1 MFRRSGRRFADKNMR
16 RSKDRA
22 GHVSRLALAA
32 AFAGGVAAAA
42 AGWLAWTRAA
52 PVPPER
58 SAAELMDVVMW
69 GREPIG
75 GPFAL
80 VDHTGA
86 PRTDQDFRGKLLL
99 IYFGFTYC
107 SDACPIDLQSIATA
121 LDRLGP
127 LAERVQPLFVTV
139 EPERDTPAQL
149 KSYVAQ
155 FHPRLIGLTG
165 DPREVRKVLRD
176 YKVYAAKAAPARRDD
191 PNIDHSS
198 LVYLIDAA
206 GKYVGYFPP
215 GTAAERM
222 VEVIRQQ
229 LAVVVQR

>member
-1 MFRRSGRRFADKNMR
+1 M
-16 RSKDRA
+16 SK
-22 GHVSRLALAA
+22 LALVV
-32 AFAGGVAAAA
+32 AFASGIA
-42 AGWLAWTRAA
+42 AGGGGWLLWPRE
-52 PVPPER
+52 PPEPAER
-58 SAAELMDVVMW
+58 SSAELMDVVMW
-69 GREPIG
+69 GKEPIG

-80 VDHTGA
+80 IDHTGA
-86 PRTDQDFRGKLLL
+86 PRTDADFRGKLLL

-127 LAERVQPLFVTV
+127 LSESVQPLFITV
-139 EPERDTPAQL
+139 DPEKDTPDQL

-165 DPREVRKVLRD
+165 DAKEIRKVARA
-176 YKVYAAKAAPARRDD
+176 YKVYAAKTVPSQRDD
-191 PNIDHSS
+191 PNVDHSS
-198 LVYLIDAA
+198 LVYLVDTT

-215 GTAAERM
+215 GTSADQM

-229 LAVVVQR
+229 LAALVQR

>member
-1 MFRRSGRRFADKNMR
+1 VR
-16 RSKDRA
+16 
-22 GHVSRLALAA
+22 RLALAA
-32 AFAGGVAAAA
+32 AFAGGVVAG
-42 AGWLAWTRAA
+42 AGWLMWPRAA
-52 PVPPER
+52 PEPPER

-75 GPFAL
+75 GPFSL

-86 PRTDQDFRGKLLL
+86 PRTDRDFRGRLLL
-99 IYFGFTYC
+99 IYFGFTSC
-107 SDACPIDLQSIATA
+107 ADACPIDLQSIAGA

-127 LAERVQPLFVTV
+127 LAERVQPLFITV
-139 EPERDTPAQL
+139 EPEKDTPDQL

-165 DPREVRKVLRD
+165 DPREVRKVLRA
-176 YKVYAAKAAPARRDD
+176 YKVYAAKTAPAQRDD
-191 PNIDHSS
+191 PNVDHSS

-215 GTAAERM
+215 GTAADRM
-222 VEVIRQQ
+222 VEVVRQH

>member
-1 MFRRSGRRFADKNMR
+1 MGALR
-16 RSKDRA
+16 
-22 GHVSRLALAA
+22 VSRLVPAA
-32 AFAGGVAAAA
+32 AFAGGVVAAA
-42 AGWLAWTRAA
+42 AGWLLWPGQA
-52 PVPPER
+52 PEPPER

-86 PRTDQDFRGKLLL
+86 PRTDRDFRGKLLL

-107 SDACPIDLQSIATA
+107 SDACPIELQSIATA

-127 LAERVQPLFVTV
+127 LAERVQPLFITV
-139 EPERDTPAQL
+139 EPEKDTPDQL

-165 DPREVRKVLRD
+165 DPREVRKVLRA
-176 YKVYAAKAAPARRDD
+176 YKVYAAKTVRGPAPAQRDD
-191 PNIDHSS
+191 PNVDHSS
-198 LVYLIDAA
+198 LVYLVDAA

-215 GTAAERM
+215 GTSADRM
-222 VEVIRQQ
+222 VEVVRQQ

>member
-1 MFRRSGRRFADKNMR
+1 
-16 RSKDRA
+16 
-22 GHVSRLALAA
+22 VSRRVLAA
-32 AFAGGVAAAA
+32 AFAGGVVAAG
-42 AGWLAWTRAA
+42 AGWLAWPREA
-52 PVPPER
+52 PEPPER

-75 GPFAL
+75 GPFGL
-80 VDHTGA
+80 VDHAGA
-86 PRTDQDFRGKLLL
+86 PRTDKDFRGKLLL

-107 SDACPIDLQSIATA
+107 SDACPIDLQSIAGA

-127 LAERVQPLFVTV
+127 LAERVQPLFITV
-139 EPERDTPAQL
+139 EPEKDTPDQL

-165 DPREVRKVLRD
+165 DPREVRAVLRA
-176 YKVYAAKAAPARRDD
+176 YKVYAAKSAPAPARRDEPD
-191 PNIDHSS
+191 VDHSI
-198 LVYLIDAA
+198 LVYLVDAA

-215 GTAAERM
+215 GTPADRMAE
-222 VEVIRQQ
+222 VVRQQ

>member
-1 MFRRSGRRFADKNMR
+1 MGALR
-16 RSKDRA
+16 
-22 GHVSRLALAA
+22 VSRLVLAA
-32 AFAGGVAAAA
+32 AFAGGVVAAA
-42 AGWLAWTRAA
+42 AGWLLWPGQA
-52 PVPPER
+52 PEPPER

-86 PRTDQDFRGKLLL
+86 PRTDRDFRGKLLL

-107 SDACPIDLQSIATA
+107 SDACPIDLQSIAAA

-127 LAERVQPLFVTV
+127 LAERVQPLFITV
-139 EPERDTPAQL
+139 EPDKDTPDQL
-149 KSYVAQ
+149 RSYVAQ

-165 DPREVRKVLRD
+165 DPREIRKVLRE
-176 YKVYAAKAAPARRDD
+176 YKVYAAKTVQGPAPTQRDD
-191 PNIDHSS
+191 PDVDHSS

-215 GTAAERM
+215 GTAPDRM

-229 LAVVVQR
+229 LAAVVQR

>member
-1 MFRRSGRRFADKNMR
+1 V
-16 RSKDRA
+16 SKL
-22 GHVSRLALAA
+22 VLAA
-32 AFAGGVAAAA
+32 AFAGGMAA
-42 AGWLAWTRAA
+42 AGAGWLLWWHEPPA
-52 PVPPER
+52 PPER

-80 VDHTGA
+80 VDHTGT
-86 PRTDQDFRGKLLL
+86 PRTDADFRGKLLL

-107 SDACPIDLQSIATA
+107 SDACPIDLQSIGQA

-127 LAERVQPLFVTV
+127 SAERVQPLFITV
-139 EPERDTPAQL
+139 DPEKDTPEQL
-149 KSYVAQ
+149 KSYVTE

-165 DPREVRKVLRD
+165 DPREVRKVARA
-176 YKVYAAKAAPARRDD
+176 YKVYAGKTAPGERDD

-198 LVYLIDAA
+198 LVYLVDAA

-215 GTAAERM
+215 GTSADRMAE
-222 VEVIRQQ
+222 VVRQQ
-229 LAVVVQR
+229 LAAVAQR

>member
-1 MFRRSGRRFADKNMR
+1 
-16 RSKDRA
+16 
-22 GHVSRLALAA
+22 VSRLALAA
-32 AFAGGVAAAA
+32 AFAGGVAAG
-42 AGWLAWTRAA
+42 AGWLMWPREA
-52 PVPPER
+52 PQPPER

-107 SDACPIDLQSIATA
+107 ADACPIDLQSIASA

-127 LAERVQPLFVTV
+127 LAERVQPLFITV
-139 EPERDTPAQL
+139 EPERDTPDQL

-165 DPREVRKVLRD
+165 DPREVRKVLRA
-176 YKVYAAKAAPARRDD
+176 YKVYAAKTAPAQRDD
-191 PNIDHSS
+191 PEVDHSS
-198 LVYLIDAA
+198 LVYLVDAA
-206 GKYVGYFPP
+206 GKYIGYFPP
-215 GTAAERM
+215 GTPADRM
-222 VEVIRQQ
+222 VEVVRQQ

>member
-1 MFRRSGRRFADKNMR
+1 MR
-16 RSKDRA
+16 
-22 GHVSRLALAA
+22 RLALAA
-32 AFAGGVAAAA
+32 AFAGGVIA
-42 AGWLAWTRAA
+42 AGAVWLLWLREPAE
-52 PVPPER
+52 PPQR

-86 PRTDQDFRGKLLL
+86 PRTDRDFRGKLLL

-107 SDACPIDLQSIATA
+107 SDACPIDLQSIAGA
-121 LDRLGP
+121 LDRLGS
-127 LAERVQPLFVTV
+127 LAERVQPLFITV
-139 EPERDTPAQL
+139 APETDTPDQL

-165 DPREVRKVLRD
+165 DPREVRKVVRA
-176 YKVYAAKAAPARRDD
+176 YKVYAATSVRAAAQRDD
-191 PNIDHSS
+191 PDVDHSS
-198 LVYLIDAA
+198 LVYLVDAR

-222 VEVIRQQ
+222 AEVIREQ

>member
-1 MFRRSGRRFADKNMR
+1 
-16 RSKDRA
+16 
-22 GHVSRLALAA
+22 VSRHVLAA
-32 AFAGGVAAAA
+32 AFAGGVLAAG
-42 AGWLAWTRAA
+42 AGWLMWPRE
-52 PVPPER
+52 PPER

-86 PRTDQDFRGKLLL
+86 PRTDRDFRGKLLL

-107 SDACPIDLQSIATA
+107 ADACPIDLHSIAGA

-127 LAERVQPLFVTV
+127 LAERVQPLFITV
-139 EPERDTPAQL
+139 EPEKDTPDQL

-165 DPREVRKVLRD
+165 DPREVRKVLRA
-176 YKVYAAKAAPARRDD
+176 YKVYAAKTAPAQRDD
-191 PNIDHSS
+191 PDIDHSS
-198 LVYLIDAA
+198 VVYLVDAA

-215 GTAAERM
+215 GTPADRM
-222 VEVIRQQ
+222 VEVVRQQ

>member
-1 MFRRSGRRFADKNMR
+1 MTRRL
-16 RSKDRA
+16 
-22 GHVSRLALAA
+22 VLAA
-32 AFAGGVAAAA
+32 AFAGGVAAAG
-42 AGWLAWTRAA
+42 AGLIVWPRET
-52 PVPPER
+52 PEPPQR

-80 VDHTGA
+80 IDHTGA
-86 PRTDQDFRGKLLL
+86 PRTDKDFRGKLLL

-107 SDACPIDLQSIATA
+107 SDACPIDLQSIASA

-127 LAERVQPLFVTV
+127 LSERVQPLFITV
-139 EPERDTPAQL
+139 APERDTPDQL

-165 DPREVRKVLRD
+165 DPREVRKVLRE
-176 YKVYAAKAAPARRDD
+176 YKVYAAKTTPAERDD
-191 PNIDHSS
+191 PDVDHSS
-198 LVYLIDAA
+198 LVYLVDAA

-215 GTAAERM
+215 GTAADRM
-222 VEVIRQQ
+222 AEVIRQQ
-229 LAVVVQR
+229 LALVVQR